1 MRFYPA
7 AEIARELILGGV
19 DIGVTGTDLIHE
31 ASENGEE
38 NVLFVRGLG
47 FGEADVVVAVPDS
60 WIDVQQMSDLADVAS
75 DFRARHGRWLRVAT
89 KYVNLTR
96 RHFAK
101 YGIAEYR
108 IVESAG
114 ATEAAP
120 AAGSADLIV
129 DITSTGSTLAA
140 NQLRV
145 LEDGLIMKS
154 EANLIVSRTA
164 DWTPL
169 RKAQLEALL
178 SIMGGVPPGISTL
191 LIGPAKAPVEV
202 AQPQS
207 LAGDSHDRARTHHP
221 DAVPQRGRDAG
232 RLHRQGAR
240 FPRTRR
246 HRRRGADRGQRLDRR
261 QPGHCARGW
270 CAGRRHCAEG
280 LWRGADGRHR
290 GGARKVRHH
299 GRRRRQLRF
308 RQPRAASSRA
318 CGPATSW

>member
-1 MRFYPA
+1 MSGLVLAVPSKGRLEEHTRRVFGQARLGIARPGGARSYVGSIKNQPQVSVRFYPA
-7 AEIARELILGGV
+7 GEIARELIQGTV

-31 ASENGEE
+31 AAENGEE
-38 NVLFVRGLG
+38 SVLFVRPLD
-47 FGEADVVVAVPDS
+47 FGQADVVVAVPDA
-60 WIDVQQMSDLADVAS
+60 WIDVTQMVDLADVAS
-75 DFRARHGRWLRVAT
+75 DFRARHGRWLRIAT

-96 RHFAK
+96 RHFDK

-120 AAGSADLIV
+120 ASGSADLIV

-191 LIGPAKAPVEV
+191 L
-202 AQPQS
+202 
-207 LAGDSHDRARTHHP
+207 
-221 DAVPQRGRDAG
+221 
-232 RLHRQGAR
+232 
-240 FPRTRR
+240 
-246 HRRRGADRGQRLDRR
+246 
-261 QPGHCARGW
+261 
-270 CAGRRHCAEG
+270 
-280 LWRGADGRHR
+280 
-290 GGARKVRHH
+290 
-299 GRRRRQLRF
+299 
-308 RQPRAASSRA
+308 
-318 CGPATSW
+318 